1 MIFVYFIFS
10 LITAYVIYAMADTVY
25 SAILTIIDIM
35 NWR

>member
-1 MIFVYFIFS
+1 MIFVHFIFS
-10 LITAYVIYAMADTVY
+10 LFAAYVIYAMADTVY